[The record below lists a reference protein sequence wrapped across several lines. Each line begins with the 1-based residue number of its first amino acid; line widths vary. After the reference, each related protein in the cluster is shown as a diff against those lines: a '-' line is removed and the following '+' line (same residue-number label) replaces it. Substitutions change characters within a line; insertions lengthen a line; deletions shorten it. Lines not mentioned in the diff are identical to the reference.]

1 MQLFDYECLTCGV
14 VKKDVL
20 VISPQATVSC
30 PKDHEG
36 GCHIMRRQPAAP
48 AFKVEGFN
56 AKNGYATGETS

>member
-1 MQLFDYECLTCGV
+1 MPLFDYECLTCGA

-20 VISPQATVSC
+20 VISPQATVQC
-30 PKDHEG
+30 EIDRQAME
-36 GCHIMRRQPAAP
+36 RRPSAP